1 MTQEN
6 DTNQPAGDTPAENT
20 AESPIGAEISP
31 NINNAPVDGDDNAT
45 LANDAA
51 EPESDDIDGDDDIV
65 TLAAERDELR
75 DQLLRTLADNENLR
89 RRTEREVAS
98 AKKYGA
104 MGFARDL
111 MASVDNLDKAIDLI
125 PENKDELDETLK
137 NILVGVEM
145 TGREVAS
152 VLERHNI
159 SKISPD
165 GEKFD
170 YNLHQAMFEV
180 PTDEVEPGIVMQVV
194 QSGYQ
199 LHDRLLRPAMVGVS
213 KPASPPETTEAS
225 ETES

>member
-6 DTNQPAGDTPAENT
+6 DTNQPAEDIPAENIVESET
-20 AESPIGAEISP
+20 QAENSPELTT
-31 NINNAPVDGDDNAT
+31 APVDGEDNSLPAY
-45 LANDAA
+45 D
-51 EPESDDIDGDDDIV
+51 PGGDDDIAN
-65 TLAAERDELR
+65 LAAERDELR

-89 RRTEREVAS
+89 RRTERELTA

-125 PENKDELDETLK
+125 PENKDELDETVK
-137 NILVGVEM
+137 NILIGVEM
-145 TGREVAS
+145 TGREIAS

-180 PTDEVEPGIVMQVV
+180 PSDDVEPGIVMQVV

-213 KPASPPETTEAS
+213 KPASPPQTTEAP

>member
-6 DTNQPAGDTPAENT
+6 DTNQPAEDIPPENIVVSETQAEN
-20 AESPIGAEISP
+20 SPELTT
-31 NINNAPVDGDDNAT
+31 APVDGEDNILPGDDAG
-45 LANDAA
+45 A
-51 EPESDDIDGDDDIV
+51 DDDIAS
-65 TLAAERDELR
+65 LAAERNELR

-89 RRTEREVAS
+89 RRTERELTA

-125 PENKDELDETLK
+125 PENKDELDETMK
-137 NILVGVEM
+137 NILIGVEM
-145 TGREVAS
+145 TGREIAS

-180 PTDEVEPGIVMQVV
+180 PSDDVEPGIVMQVV

-213 KPASPPETTEAS
+213 KPASPPQTA
-225 ETES
+225 ETESKIG

>member
-6 DTNQPAGDTPAENT
+6 DTNQPAEDISAENSV
-20 AESPIGAEISP
+20 ESETQTENSP
-31 NINNAPVDGDDNAT
+31 GLTTAPVDGEDNTLLADDAG
-45 LANDAA
+45 
-51 EPESDDIDGDDDIV
+51 GDDDIA
-65 TLAAERDELR
+65 TLAAERNELR

-89 RRTEREVAS
+89 RRTERELTA

-125 PENKDELDETLK
+125 PENKDELDETVK
-137 NILVGVEM
+137 NILIGVEM
-145 TGREVAS
+145 TGREIAS

-180 PTDEVEPGIVMQVV
+180 PSDDVEPGIVMQVV

-213 KPASPPETTEAS
+213 KPASPPQTTEAP

>member
-1 MTQEN
+1 MTQEK
-6 DTNQPAGDTPAENT
+6 DPQELAQELVTP
-20 AESPIGAEISP
+20 SP
-31 NINNAPVDGDDNAT
+31 NTKNTSDAPETPVTDDESLAQQDDVNDSTSDDEDIGDDQISV
-45 LANDAA
+45 
-51 EPESDDIDGDDDIV
+51 EE
-65 TLAAERDELR
+65 ERDELR

-89 RRTEREVAS
+89 RRTERELAA
-98 AKKYGA
+98 AKKFGA

-111 MASVDNLDKAIDLI
+111 MTSVDNLEKAIELI

-137 NILVGVEM
+137 NILIGVEM
-145 TGREVAS
+145 TGREIAS
-152 VLERHNI
+152 VLERHAI
-159 SKISPD
+159 IKILPD

-180 PTDEVEPGIVMQVV
+180 PTNEVEPGTVIQVV

-213 KPASPPETTEAS
+213 KPAEEQETSASSP

>member
-6 DTNQPAGDTPAENT
+6 DTNQPADDISAENT
-20 AESPIGAEISP
+20 LESETQPENSP
-31 NINNAPVDGDDNAT
+31 ELTTAPVDGEDNA
-45 LANDAA
+45 LPADDAG
-51 EPESDDIDGDDDIV
+51 GDDDIA

-89 RRTEREVAS
+89 RRTERELTA

-111 MASVDNLDKAIDLI
+111 MGSVDNLDKAIDII
-125 PENKDELDETLK
+125 PENKDNLDETVK
-137 NILVGVEM
+137 NILIGVEM
-145 TGREVAS
+145 TGREIAS

-159 SKISPD
+159 SKIWPD

-180 PTDEVEPGIVMQVV
+180 PSDDVEPGIVIQVV

-213 KPASPPETTEAS
+213 KPASPPQTTEAP
-225 ETES
+225 ETKS

>member
-1 MTQEN
+1 MIQEN
-6 DTNQPAGDTPAENT
+6 DTNQPAEDIPAENIVESET
-20 AESPIGAEISP
+20 QAENSPELTT
-31 NINNAPVDGDDNAT
+31 APVDGEDNSLPADDVG
-45 LANDAA
+45 
-51 EPESDDIDGDDDIV
+51 GDDDIAN
-65 TLAAERDELR
+65 LAAERDELR

-89 RRTEREVAS
+89 RRTERELTA

-104 MGFARDL
+104 LGFARDL

-125 PENKDELDETLK
+125 PENKDELDETVK
-137 NILVGVEM
+137 NILIGVEM
-145 TGREVAS
+145 TGREIAS

-180 PTDEVEPGIVMQVV
+180 PSDEVEPGFVMQVV

-213 KPASPPETTEAS
+213 KPASPPQTTEAP

>member
-6 DTNQPAGDTPAENT
+6 DTNQPAEDIPAENIVESET
-20 AESPIGAEISP
+20 QAENSPELTT
-31 NINNAPVDGDDNAT
+31 APVDGEDNSLPAY
-45 LANDAA
+45 DAG
-51 EPESDDIDGDDDIV
+51 GDDDIAN
-65 TLAAERDELR
+65 LAAERDELR

-89 RRTEREVAS
+89 RRTERELTA

-125 PENKDELDETLK
+125 PENKDELDETVK
-137 NILVGVEM
+137 NILIGVEM
-145 TGREVAS
+145 TGREIAS

-170 YNLHQAMFEV
+170 YNLHQAMF
-180 PTDEVEPGIVMQVV
+180 
-194 QSGYQ
+194 
-199 LHDRLLRPAMVGVS
+199 
-213 KPASPPETTEAS
+213 
-225 ETES
+225 